1 MQAGPVVQIPRRTA
15 YRVSFRSLTVRLRS
29 PRLAISGRL
38 LSAAAS
44 VVFTALFFVVLVS
57 SSSIHG
63 WLHNPAR
70 TIADLTM
77 VVAVAVIG
85 LLMFT
90 GSFTVSRATLT
101 ARHPQPVMAERTLR
115 VAFVTTIVPDREP
128 PETVRS
134 TLVAAAALR
143 WPADRLDVWLLDES
157 SADPTTAATVRS
169 MCAQLG
175 IGHFSR
181 FGVERFNRPSG
192 RYATRTKHGNLN
204 SWLET
209 HGDHY
214 DVLVA
219 VDPDHRP
226 LPNMLERLLG
236 YFRDPDVAFVVGPQE
251 YGNFSSSLVARWAQY
266 QQHFFH
272 GILQP
277 AGNAAGCAMHVGTN
291 YAFRIGPLRQVGGFQ
306 DSVTEDMATGL
317 AVHKTRNPET
327 GQRWRS
333 VYTPDVL
340 AIGEGP
346 TTWTDYFTQQ
356 ERWSRGT
363 IEIWLHQF
371 FPGARRLG
379 RPVFWHYLLLMSY
392 YPATATAWVLG
403 ALNSALY
410 LGFGVSSI
418 NISENLWLVLY
429 AWAFASQLA
438 IFLLG
443 RSHTVSPFE
452 PEGSLGLAGLLM
464 SILST
469 PIYVASLLSAL
480 LGRPARFVVTPK
492 GAAAGVDHLR
502 TFRTHLRWAAF
513 FALLLAVSQF
523 TGNDN
528 LAMRMWAVIPLAVCL
543 APVGL
548 WLLDPRTWRR
558 RPWIE
563 PAVSVASAASGAS
576 AGGSVSGSLVGPGDP
591 VLPAVAGWVPDA
603 RSQAEAE
610 AAAGAGAGA
619 DQVAH

>member
-1 MQAGPVVQIPRRTA
+1 MGRAGELADRIQRGSAQAGPVVQVPRRTA
-15 YRVSFRSLTVRLRS
+15 YRVSYRSLTVRLRS
-29 PRLAISGRL
+29 PRLAVTGRVL
-38 LSAAAS
+38 IATAS

-57 SSSIHG
+57 SSSVHG
-63 WLHNPAR
+63 WLDDPAR
-70 TIADLTM
+70 TLADLTM

-85 LLMFT
+85 LLMFV
-90 GSFTVSRATLT
+90 GSFTVSRATLA
-101 ARHPQPVMAERTLR
+101 ARHPQPVMAERSLR

-128 PETVRS
+128 AAVVLA
-134 TLVAAAALR
+134 TLRAAAGLR

-157 SADPTTAATVRS
+157 SADPAIAAPVRA
-169 MCAQLG
+169 MCAAVG
-175 IGHFSR
+175 AHHFSR
-181 FGVERFNRPSG
+181 FGIERFNQPAG
-192 RYATRTKHGNLN
+192 RYAARTKHGNLN
-204 SWLET
+204 AWLET
-209 HGDHY
+209 HGARY
-214 DVLVA
+214 DILVA

-277 AGNAAGCAMHVGTN
+277 AGNADGCAMHVGTN
-291 YAFRIGPLRQVGGFQ
+291 YAFRLDALSQVGGFQ

-317 AVHKTRNPET
+317 AVHRSRNPAT
-327 GQRWRS
+327 GHHWRS

-371 FPGARRLG
+371 FPGAGQLR
-379 RPVFWHYLLLMSY
+379 RPVFRHYLLLMSY

-410 LGFGVSSI
+410 LGYGVSSI
-418 NISENLWLVLY
+418 KIGESLWLVLY

-469 PIYVASLLSAL
+469 PIYVASLLNAL
-480 LGRPARFVVTPK
+480 LSRPARFVVTPK
-492 GAAAGVDHLR
+492 GTAAGVDRLR

-513 FALLLAVSQF
+513 FTLLLVVSEF

-558 RPWIE
+558 GRTAE
-563 PAVSVASAASGAS
+563 PPGGPGWAVSGPAALDSAEPTA
-576 AGGSVSGSLVGPGDP
+576 
-591 VLPAVAGWVPDA
+591 AGWVPVA
-603 RSQAEAE
+603 RPRP
-610 AAAGAGAGA
+610 GA
-619 DQVAH
+619 DQVTR